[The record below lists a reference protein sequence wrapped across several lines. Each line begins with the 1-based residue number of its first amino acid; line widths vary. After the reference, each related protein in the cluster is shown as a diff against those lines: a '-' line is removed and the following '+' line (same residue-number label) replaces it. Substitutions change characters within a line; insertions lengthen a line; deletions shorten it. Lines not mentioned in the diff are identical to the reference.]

1 MIWIVIKETS
11 GLIYVDLLSPKPDKL
26 QDMSRLEILV
36 GKMYVDLDYGFSF
49 LIINDLLVVR
59 V

>member
-1 MIWIVIKETS
+1 
-11 GLIYVDLLSPKPDKL
+11 
-26 QDMSRLEILV
+26 MSHLEILI
-36 GKMYVDLDYGFSF
+36 GKIYVDLDYGFSF